1 MKNTKLSFK
10 PTSRKISQYELNS
23 IINYMLDLQKE
34 FNDLKIIEIRNTYL
48 RSEKADFLHIEFNY
62 KNVAYSLNYTFMDN
76 TNTKHLYIYIYEGLT
91 NIYRKESIK
100 DFLEFNYTKYEIT
113 DLLKAI

>member
-34 FNDLKIIEIRNTYL
+34 FNDLKIMEIRNNYL
-48 RSEKADFLHIEFNY
+48 ESEKADFLHVEFNY
-62 KNVAYSLNYTFMDN
+62 KNVSYSLNYTFMDY
-76 TNTKHLYIYIYEGLT
+76 TNTKHLYIYEGSK
-91 NIYRKESIK
+91 NIYKKENIK
-100 DFLEFNYTKYEIT
+100 DFLEFTYTKYEIT